1 MIKADISF
9 IKTFNF
15 RAFRSIKPFLVS
27 ILDREKLIY
36 VIVSFLLGR
45 AALPG
50 GFMPFGLPL
59 YIAVLSKSR
68 KIKAVAVFSML
79 AGILTTG
86 NIGMFALTAGSI
98 PVYSF
103 LAFLCRKA
111 GLPAAGRVN
120 LPLQLLMVF
129 TSSAVIGII
138 PVITGGFLLY
148 DFLKAILQSIIIVAI
163 TPVLKNAVQ
172 FIADVR
178 ARYDRPDQT
187 DQTGQNSQVIQT
199 DQARHGE
206 RFIAASVVVIAALSV
221 FSGIGIFGFQAR
233 NILYIMIILISG
245 YSAGPG
251 AGAAAGVT
259 AGFMLSAPSEFIPD
273 FSTGAYAFCGF
284 LSGFMRKLGK
294 GGSGLGFVLGN
305 TFLTLAFTGSL
316 EAIIYLKEIIVAI
329 ALFLCIPSRF
339 LLPFIAEYP
348 LKGRMA
354 AFDGDAMIMDDAG
367 AAVFGLREPARK
379 MQDLSRLYKKL
390 SGIFESLS
398 AETPPPRKKEF
409 WNLFNC
415 INEKAC
421 SGCSL
426 AKHCW
431 EASFCSTYNVV
442 MVMIDKLEKS
452 GRIDRSDIPGFFAA
466 RCERIRDF
474 TSAVNSSYEIFKA
487 GVMREEKTS
496 DNMRLVS
503 RQFGWLSRIA
513 EHAAGEIRSEG
524 VRSAEL
530 ERRIQA
536 ELDSRRIRYEAVYV
550 FIDGEVG
557 SNGCGGSNGRG
568 GRGYRVVVEHRAC
581 GGNRPVCNGHVG
593 SAISSCIGRRMER
606 VEEACRDNTGQ
617 GFSGNAAADCFC
629 RAVFTEEEPLKV
641 LVGVSRTVKG
651 NRQDN
656 ISGDSYAF
664 YKTNGGRQVIAI
676 SDGMGSGRE
685 AAAQSGSALDLLQ
698 ELMQSGFDLDSST
711 DLINT
716 MLFMAG
722 RNESFATLDVAVIDL
737 FRGEVEFTKIGA
749 APTYIARKDGTVEL
763 IRSAT
768 LPAGIMPDIETEL
781 VHKFV
786 SDGDAII
793 LLSDGVMDALKD
805 GKEDGDRVLYKLLEQ
820 SPLNNPQ
827 ALADFIIGKAKE
839 NAAACGA
846 PVQDDMTVVA
856 ARIWSRE

>member
-1 MIKADISF
+1 MIKADITF
-9 IKTFNF
+9 IKSFNLKAV
-15 RAFRSIKPFLVS
+15 RAVKPFLIS
-27 ILDREKLIY
+27 MLDREKLIY
-36 VIVSFLLGR
+36 LIASFLLGR

-68 KIKAVAVFSML
+68 RIKAIAVISML

-86 NIGMFALTAGSI
+86 NIGMLMLTAGSI

-103 LAFLCRKA
+103 IAYLSEKA

-129 TSSAVIGII
+129 MSSAIIGII

-148 DFLKAILQSIIIVAI
+148 DFLKAMLQSIIIVAI

-172 FIADVR
+172 FFADVR
-178 ARYDRPDQT
+178 VRYEGRMGQAG
-187 DQTGQNSQVIQT
+187 QTGQAGLTGQAGQT
-199 DQARHGE
+199 E
-206 RFIAASVVVIAALSV
+206 KFIAASVVAIAALSV
-221 FSGIGIFGFQAR
+221 FSGIGIFGFQVR

-245 YSAGPG
+245 FSAGPG

-259 AGFMLSAPSEFIPD
+259 AGFMLSAPSEFLPD

-329 ALFLCIPSRF
+329 VLFLCIPSRF
-339 LLPFIAEYP
+339 LTPFTMI
-348 LKGRMA
+348 MS
-354 AFDGDAMIMDDAG
+354 DAMIIGDTG
-367 AAVFGLREPARK
+367 AAGGGLREPARK
-379 MQDLSRLYKKL
+379 MQDLSRLYKKI

-398 AETPPPRKKEF
+398 AETPPPRKKEL
-409 WNLFNC
+409 WNLFNG

-426 AKHCW
+426 ARHCW
-431 EASFCSTYNVV
+431 EANFCSTYNVV
-442 MVMIDKLEKS
+442 MAMINKLEKH
-452 GRIDRSDIPGFFAA
+452 GRIDRSDIPGFFGS

-474 TSAVNSSYEIFKA
+474 TSAVNSSYEILKA

-503 RQFGWLSRIA
+503 RQFDWLSRIA
-513 EHAAGEIRSEG
+513 GHAAGEAGSG
-524 VRSAEL
+524 SVRSAEL
-530 ERRIQA
+530 ERKIKAQ
-536 ELDSRRIRYEAVYV
+536 LDSRRIGYKGVYV
-550 FIDGEVG
+550 FTGGEA
-557 SNGCGGSNGRG
+557 SSNGRCG
-568 GRGYRVVVEHRAC
+568 KGCRIVIEHRGC
-581 GGNRPVCNGHVG
+581 DGSRPVCDGRVC
-593 SAISSCIGRRMER
+593 SMISSCIGKRMER
-606 VEEACRDNTGQ
+606 VEGACRDNTDLGL
-617 GFSGNAAADCFC
+617 SGDAAPDCLC
-629 RAVFTEEEPLKV
+629 RTEFTEEEPLKAI
-641 LVGVSRTVKG
+641 VGVSRTVKG
-651 NRQDN
+651 DKQDN

-664 YKTNGGRQVIAI
+664 YKIDGGRQVIAI

-698 ELMQSGFDLDSST
+698 ELTQSGFDLDSST

-716 MLFMAG
+716 MLFMTG
-722 RNESFATLDVAVIDL
+722 RNDSFATLDVAVIDL
-737 FRGEVEFTKIGA
+737 YGGEVEFTKIGA
-749 APTYIARKDGTVEL
+749 APTFIARKGGTVEL
-763 IRSAT
+763 IRSAS
-768 LPAGIMPDIETEL
+768 LPAGIMPEIETEL

-786 SDGDAII
+786 SDGDAIM

-805 GKEDGDRVLYKLLEQ
+805 GNDDGDRILYKLLEQ

-839 NAAACGA
+839 NAVACGA

-856 ARIWSRE
+856 ARIWSRA